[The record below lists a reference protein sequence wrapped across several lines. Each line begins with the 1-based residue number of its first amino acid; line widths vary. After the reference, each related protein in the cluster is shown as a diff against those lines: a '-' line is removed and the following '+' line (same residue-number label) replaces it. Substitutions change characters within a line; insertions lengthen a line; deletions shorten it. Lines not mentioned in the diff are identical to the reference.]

1 MRKTKKQ
8 LATLG
13 LAVMLASNMSMTAF
27 AGQWQQDTTGW
38 WYQNDDGSYFINGW
52 NWIDGKCYY
61 FTPEGYCL
69 TNTTT
74 PDGYMV
80 DGSGAWIVNG
90 IVQTQNGEAAQ
101 ADISSGYN
109 SYGISN
115 AAIDMLDSTKEE
127 NAAKYGA
134 IDEYERSGDLY
145 VKYEN
150 GLTVSYWKG
159 NPSDVLTNTP
169 SDILKGIDNN
179 IQKSAEAEANLKSN
193 GYADTYSNEVNAI
206 SNVNGYQ
213 ITWTVGIPLMRITKI
228 KYYN

>member
-13 LAVMLASNMSMTAF
+13 LAVMLASSMSMTAF
-27 AGQWQQDTTGW
+27 AGQWRQDTTGW
-38 WYQNDDGSYFINGW
+38 WYQSDDGTYFNGGW
-52 NWIDGKCYY
+52 QWIEGKCYY

-115 AAIDMLDSTKEE
+115 VAIDMLDSTKEE

-134 IDEYERSGDLY
+134 IDEFESSGRVY
-145 VKYEN
+145 VNYSN
-150 GLTVSYWKG
+150 GFTIEYYKG
-159 NPSDVLTNTP
+159 ISNRVTTQKPSTL
-169 SDILKGIDNN
+169 LKGIDDS
-179 IQKSAEAEANLKSN
+179 ISKASGAETNLKSN
-193 GYADTYSNEVNAI
+193 GYTDTYSNEVNAI
-206 SNVNGYQ
+206 TKINGYQ
-213 ITWTVGIPLMRITKI
+213 LIWRPSGPLIEIAKI
-228 KYYN
+228 NNFN